1 MDASQGALEYR
12 ALILVVLLLSY
23 GAVGARQPAVR
34 VALPLPVPA
43 QQIADA
49 LEIASIDRAQ
59 FVLNIVRTLFAI
71 GVTEGDLRQRAKLRA
86 VLEGSAGVRGELVPL
101 PLDASIWR
109 ETIFGRPVP
118 DDQMMGAIL
127 IDRRTALLYHG
138 LAGLDDETLAW
149 LGPERETLQHLL
161 RHAGAFAVFG
171 PSIRVQAGKVLVP
184 GGVDAEPMW
193 QEIVGA
199 DPAKPAAFVRRLF
212 GDEHGQLAWFYDSLS
227 QLDDTRLR
235 FALGAHLPAG
245 ARVDRARALLEVFEN
260 SGSEWR
266 PESQPFTRRPLDPA
280 LTLALVD
287 VKPDGT
293 IAGPPQRAFWDRIFN
308 DENQSIGGTVREISS
323 DGASVD
329 PAWITARVHRAPVDV
344 GRRRLEAFLFAQRVF
359 PLVQNADA
367 SVATA
372 LRAQLAFPALASTLE
387 RAGVRSAPTMVAAA
401 ARAEA
406 LNQIGDTQRRRVAI
420 LQFQAL
426 LGIFERMNRA
436 GRIPRGTFDA
446 IVADLAKIDLSGKG
460 YEGRLAAWLKKDLAG
475 RPQLTANE
483 TTDPLEDA
491 LLAAMAGVVE
501 TTAGNRVV
509 EWEGRPYRVSAARA
523 EQLRLRRLR
532 ERQGGLSLTAA
543 LDGVGKQGDKGEAAL
558 ADTLTSILYAAYLGD
573 PDGPAVATSNIALRH
588 DLGVTTALGLRGAWK
603 LPAET
608 HTPKGWRVTGSLLG
622 LDVALARMAL
632 RRLDSNVMPPEP
644 RMVSA
649 ERQTA
654 ALSVALLNPMK
665 LSDAA
670 RDEIAAAL
678 GRGRA
683 RLAAVDGDR
692 MAIDA
697 VARDAGLSAWRR
709 EALAWTAAHD
719 RENLASQL
727 SLVEV
732 MWLGKPRTSE
742 AISLD
747 GWGAAVLPLNGCVCL
762 VMPRAAP
769 WESLI
774 GRPSLGLLATRGADV
789 AILVA
794 DTLASLKMP
803 AEIAPGVIAF
813 AMQEVMDQAR
823 PSHFDDWSE
832 FTRAAKAVPHG
843 TLVDFIAAQAA
854 GGPLLPAKSGQD
866 RH

>member
-1 MDASQGALEYR
+1 M
-12 ALILVVLLLSY
+12 
-23 GAVGARQPAVR
+23 P
-34 VALPLPVPA
+34 
-43 QQIADA
+43 
-49 LEIASIDRAQ
+49 
-59 FVLNIVRTLFAI
+59 
-71 GVTEGDLRQRAKLRA
+71 
-86 VLEGSAGVRGELVPL
+86 
-101 PLDASIWR
+101 
-109 ETIFGRPVP
+109 
-118 DDQMMGAIL
+118 
-127 IDRRTALLYHG
+127 
-138 LAGLDDETLAW
+138 GLDDETLAW

-329 PAWITARVHRAPVDV
+329 PAWITVARPPRA
-344 GRRRLEAFLFAQRVF
+344 GRRRAPPPRSLPLRPARVSARAERGCVRRDGA
-359 PLVQNADA
+359 PRAARLSGAD
-367 SVATA
+367 
-372 LRAQLAFPALASTLE
+372 ASTLE

-426 LGIFERMNRA
+426 LGDLRA
-436 GRIPRGTFDA
+436 DESRGGIPRGTFDA
-446 IVADLAKIDLSGKG
+446 IVTDLAKIDLSGKG

-475 RPQLTANE
+475 RPQPTANE

-523 EQLRLRRLR
+523 EAASASPPPR
-532 ERQGGLSLTAA
+532 TA
-543 LDGVGKQGDKGEAAL
+543 GR
-558 ADTLTSILYAAYLGD
+558 
-573 PDGPAVATSNIALRH
+573 AVA
-588 DLGVTTALGLRGAWK
+588 DGC
-603 LPAET
+603 P
-608 HTPKGWRVTGSLLG
+608 
-622 LDVALARMAL
+622 
-632 RRLDSNVMPPEP
+632 RR
-644 RMVSA
+644 
-649 ERQTA
+649 
-654 ALSVALLNPMK
+654 
-665 LSDAA
+665 
-670 RDEIAAAL
+670 
-678 GRGRA
+678 
-683 RLAAVDGDR
+683 
-692 MAIDA
+692 
-697 VARDAGLSAWRR
+697 RR
-709 EALAWTAAHD
+709 EA
-719 RENLASQL
+719 
-727 SLVEV
+727 
-732 MWLGKPRTSE
+732 G
-742 AISLD
+742 
-747 GWGAAVLPLNGCVCL
+747 
-762 VMPRAAP
+762 
-769 WESLI
+769 
-774 GRPSLGLLATRGADV
+774 
-789 AILVA
+789 
-794 DTLASLKMP
+794 
-803 AEIAPGVIAF
+803 
-813 AMQEVMDQAR
+813 
-823 PSHFDDWSE
+823 
-832 FTRAAKAVPHG
+832 
-843 TLVDFIAAQAA
+843 
-854 GGPLLPAKSGQD
+854 
-866 RH
+866 